1 MFEKESIYIL
11 IDPKQPGFLKIGYG
25 KSQQDPNTEDSIT
38 GYQAGMEVA
47 FCKDVKMARHLFNK
61 VSIKLQED
69 ALGTNIKNDM
79 FLISVVKCI
88 KMINSIY
95 EKYTEESTNLKF
107 IPNQSTNLVKLCEER
122 SRIKFW
128 ERIGEIPNYKIFISR
143 QFESITTDF
152 HTLWILMSHDV
163 KKRTKPS
170 TFKSKALG
178 SEISKIKYFFKDEKY
193 EYLYYSVFNKAMG
206 TGDLVIEDIIFPRI
220 NMNATGKNSGYNK
233 LVIDYLSSTQKSA
246 NAN

>member
-1 MFEKESIYIL
+1 MPQVRKTIQIVDKEKVRFIQINH
-11 IDPKQPGFLKIGYG
+11 GV
-25 KSQQDPNTEDSIT
+25 T
-38 GYQAGMEVA
+38 
-47 FCKDVKMARHLFNK
+47 
-61 VSIKLQED
+61 
-69 ALGTNIKNDM
+69 LGLTAN
-79 FLISVVKCI
+79 VG
-88 KMINSIY
+88 
-95 EKYTEESTNLKF
+95 T
-107 IPNQSTNLVKLCEER
+107 LV
-122 SRIKFW
+122 
-128 ERIGEIPNYKIFISR
+128 
-143 QFESITTDF
+143 
-152 HTLWILMSHDV
+152 SHDV